1 MRLMAS
7 ARAIAG
13 VVTGQRLTR
22 PLHRRLDVGVR
33 PTLSALSDTCTMGR
47 LLSVL
52 HNRSLHRRAGQAILH
67 QLPTAATAPVC
78 S

>member
-7 ARAIAG
+7 APAVAG
-13 VVTGQRLTR
+13 VVAASDSPAPSTGGV
-22 PLHRRLDVGVR
+22 DVGVR
-33 PTLSALSDTCTMGR
+33 PTLSMLIDTRTMWR

-52 HNRSLHRRAGQAILH
+52 HNRSLHRRAGQAILDQH
-67 QLPTAATAPVC
+67 PTAATAPVC

>member
-7 ARAIAG
+7 APAIAG
-13 VVTGQRLTR
+13 VVAASDSPAPSTGGV
-22 PLHRRLDVGVR
+22 DVGVR
-33 PTLSALSDTCTMGR
+33 PTLSALSDTRTMGR

-52 HNRSLHRRAGQAILH
+52 HNRGLHRRAGQAILDQH
-67 QLPTAATAPVC
+67 PTTATAPLC